1 MIFSIQST
9 CLLWRV
15 GKRESERPAAA
26 RSKEL
31 GSQNEN
37 GLNLKLKTLALRLGS
52 IIIHFIPNLKGVI
65 ISLFFHSSSSL
76 KEKAAKHPSTGS
88 PKVIHSFI
96 ECSFRISVCDASIEI
111 DIDLKRMSY
120 SKLPM

>member
-1 MIFSIQST
+1 MSVHLGANLCTCKRFIIMIFSIQST

-37 GLNLKLKTLALRLGS
+37 GLNLKLKTVALRLGS
-52 IIIHFIPNLKGVI
+52 IIIHFIPNLEGVI
-65 ISLFFHSSSSL
+65 IS
-76 KEKAAKHPSTGS
+76 
-88 PKVIHSFI
+88 
-96 ECSFRISVCDASIEI
+96 
-111 DIDLKRMSY
+111 
-120 SKLPM
+120 